1 MYLLIAACLIPFYFI
16 FQTIFDEMLKVTSEQ
31 QSAGIEE
38 NIRYQAVMHYLFKFN
53 KNPMWML
60 IGNGMPDTMSEY
72 GRTLGKLGQFSGLYL
87 EDIGLFGDFF
97 RFGILMVVAK
107 LSMYIR
113 LLKWKLNEKYTFI
126 RYNMITILLTL
137 FTAGGVNASVL
148 ALACMMMY
156 ICDLNKEENKM
167 FSKKDDI
174 DEIPEAEEVRELAE

>member
-1 MYLLIAACLIPFYFI
+1 
-16 FQTIFDEMLKVTSEQ
+16 
-31 QSAGIEE
+31 
-38 NIRYQAVMHYLFKFN
+38 
-53 KNPMWML
+53 
-60 IGNGMPDTMSEY
+60 
-72 GRTLGKLGQFSGLYL
+72 
-87 EDIGLFGDFF
+87 
-97 RFGILMVVAK
+97 MVVAK

-156 ICDLNKEENKM
+156 ICDLNKEEHKM
-167 FSKKDDI
+167 LSKKDDI